1 VKLAA
6 LALSAAL
13 IAAPAHAQ
21 SPEEVAA
28 AALEAAPVW
37 DGHND
42 VPVNIRSRRGNLLAE
57 FDFHDTHAEPN
68 WAGEGTSAMHTD
80 LPRMREGKLG
90 AQFWSIYISAS
101 VNGANAVQAALEQ
114 IDITERLV
122 GQYPDDLALA
132 YSADEVVAALD
143 EGKIA
148 SLLGLEGGHMIN
160 DSLAVLRQ
168 LHARGIRYMTLTHSS
183 NTSWADSADAAPEH
197 GGLTDFGRQVVAEMN
212 RLGMLV
218 DLSHVSADTMR
229 DALEVAQAPLIF
241 SHSNARAVTEESR
254 NVPDDVLDMVK
265 ANGGIVMVTFVGE
278 FLSNARSH
286 WIAERNANR
295 ARLEWLWQGQ
305 PEKVSAELGSWIAA
319 NPPPEVTV
327 SDAADHIDYIARRIG
342 VEHVGIGGDYDGT
355 SGLPTGLEDVS
366 GYPALFI
373 ELAQRG
379 YSQDDLEKIASRN
392 MMRVMRAAE
401 AYATLQSQMA
411 PIETPVS

>member
-1 VKLAA
+1 VRFAA
-6 LALSAAL
+6 LALSATL
-13 IAAPAHAQ
+13 IAVPAFAQ
-21 SPEEVAA
+21 SPEEVAV

-42 VPVNIRSRRGNLLAE
+42 VPINIRSRRGNMLDD
-57 FDFHDTHAEPN
+57 FDFHDTHAEPD
-68 WAGEGTSAMHTD
+68 WRGDGTSAMHTD
-80 LPRMREGKLG
+80 LPRMHDGRLG
-90 AQFWSIYISAS
+90 AQFWSIYIPTG
-101 VNGANAVQAALEQ
+101 VEGADAVQAALEQ

-122 GQYPDDLALA
+122 RRNSSEMVLA
-132 YSADEVVAALD
+132 YSADDVAAAMA

-168 LHARGIRYMTLTHSS
+168 LHARGIRYMTLTHSA
-183 NTSWADSADAAPEH
+183 NTSWADSADDAPEH

-218 DLSHVSADTMR
+218 DLAHVSADTMR

-278 FLSNARSH
+278 FLSNARSE
-286 WIAERNANR
+286 WIAERNAQR

-305 PEKVSAELGSWIAA
+305 PDKVVEKLNSWIAA
-319 NPPPEVTV
+319 NPPPEVTIG
-327 SDAADHIDYIARRIG
+327 DAADHVDHIARRIG

-366 GYPALFI
+366 GYPALFT
-373 ELAQRG
+373 ELARRG
-379 YSQDDLEKIASRN
+379 YSQADLEKIASRN

-401 AYATLQSQMA
+401 AYAASQSQIA
-411 PIETPVS
+411 PIETPVG